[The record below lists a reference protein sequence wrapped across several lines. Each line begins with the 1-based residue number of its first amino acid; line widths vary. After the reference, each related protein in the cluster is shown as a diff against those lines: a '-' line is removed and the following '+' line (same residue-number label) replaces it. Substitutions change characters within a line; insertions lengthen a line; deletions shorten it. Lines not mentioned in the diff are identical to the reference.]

1 MTKVL
6 LKALLIPMMLML
18 AVPALAQQLRLPRP
32 SQKSVLTQTV
42 GLTDVTITY
51 SRPGVKGRKIFGG
64 LVPYGQ
70 VWRTG
75 ANEATTIAFT
85 DDVTINSQPLPKG
98 TYSLHTIPGENE
110 WTLIFN
116 KVADQWGSYSYDQ
129 KQDALRLTVKPRPAI
144 EKREWMTFDVPELS
158 TDAATFVLGWDNVEV
173 PFTVNTHTTE
183 KVLAQ
188 ANAAVAAAKPDDFS
202 TPLSAA
208 NFAFNSGM
216 TAEAHKWLDQ
226 SIKTKETMS
235 NLWLKA
241 RMEAA
246 AGKRADAIVTA
257 EKALSLK
264 TDKDSDELAGEIRKQ
279 VDSWKK

>member
-1 MTKVL
+1 MRKT
-6 LKALLIPMMLML
+6 ALIPMMILL

-85 DDVTINSQPLPKG
+85 DDVAINGQPLPKG
-98 TYSLHTIPGENE
+98 TYSLHTIPGESE
-110 WTLIFN
+110 WTVIFN
-116 KVADQWGSYSYDQ
+116 KKADQWGSYNYDA
-129 KQDALRLTVKPRPAI
+129 KEDALRVNVKPRNAI
-144 EKREWMTFDVPELS
+144 EKHEWMTFDVPELS
-158 TDAATFVLGWDNVEV
+158 TDAATFVIDWDNVEV
-173 PFTVNTHTTE
+173 PFTVNTHTTQ
-183 KVLAQ
+183 KVMAD
-188 ANAAVAAAKPDDFS
+188 AAAALAAAKPDDFS

-208 NFAFNSGM
+208 TFAFNNGM
-216 TAEAHKWLDQ
+216 TAEATKWLDASLAAKQ
-226 SIKTKETMS
+226 TMS

-246 AGKRADAIVTA
+246 AGNKAQAVATG

-264 TDKDSDELAGEIRKQ
+264 TDKDSAELASEIRKQ

>member
-1 MTKVL
+1 MRKT
-6 LKALLIPMMLML
+6 LLIPMMIVL

-85 DDVTINSQPLPKG
+85 DDVTINGQPLPKG

-116 KVADQWGSYSYDQ
+116 KTADQWGSYSYDQ
-129 KQDALRLTVKPRPAI
+129 KQDALRINVKPRNAI
-144 EKREWMTFDVPELS
+144 EKHEWMTFEVPELS
-158 TDAATFVLGWDNVEV
+158 TDAATFVLAWDNLEV
-173 PFTVNTHTTE
+173 PFTVNTNTTK
-183 KVLAQ
+183 KVIAD
-188 ANAAVAAAKPDDFS
+188 ATAAVAAAKPDDFS

-216 TAEAHKWLDQ
+216 TAEAHKWLEQ
-226 SIKTKETMS
+226 SIKAKETMS

-246 AGKRADAIVTA
+246 AGKKADAIVTG

-264 TDKDSDELAGEIRKQ
+264 TDKDSAELASEIRKQ
-279 VDSWKK
+279 VEGWKR

>member
-1 MTKVL
+1 MRKATLTLISVVL
-6 LKALLIPMMLML
+6 ALPT
-18 AVPALAQQLRLPRP
+18 LAQQFAVPRP

-64 LVPYGQ
+64 LVPYGK

-75 ANEATTIAFT
+75 ANEATTIAFS
-85 DDVTINSQPLPKG
+85 DDVTIDGHPLPKG
-98 TYSLHTIPGENE
+98 TYSLHTIPTENE

-116 KVADQWGSYSYDQ
+116 KTADQWGSYSYDE
-129 KQDALRLTVKPRPAI
+129 KQDALRVNVKPRNAM
-144 EKREWMTFDVPELS
+144 EKREWMTFEVPQLS
-158 TDAATFVLGWDNVEV
+158 TDAATFVIAWDNLEV
-173 PFTVNTHTTE
+173 PFTVNTHTTQ
-183 KVLAQ
+183 KVIA
-188 ANAAVAAAKPDDFS
+188 AASAAVAAAKPDDPS
-202 TPLSAA
+202 TPLRAA
-208 NFAFNSGM
+208 QFAFDNGM
-216 TAEAHKWLDQ
+216 KSEAAKWLDA
-226 SIKTKETMS
+226 SLKAKETMS

-246 AGKRADAIVTA
+246 EGHTTQAIATG

-264 TDKDSDELAGEIRKQ
+264 TEQDSAEFAGEIRKQ

>member
-1 MTKVL
+1 MRKATLILLAVL
-6 LKALLIPMMLML
+6 LAL
-18 AVPALAQQLRLPRP
+18 PALAQQIRLPRP

-64 LVPYGQ
+64 LVPYGK

-85 DDVTINSQPLPKG
+85 DDVTIDGHPLPKG
-98 TYSLHTIPGENE
+98 TYSLHTIPNENE

-116 KVADQWGSYSYDQ
+116 KKADQWGSYNYDE
-129 KQDALRLTVKPRPAI
+129 KDDALRVNVKPHNAM
-144 EKREWMTFDVPELS
+144 EKREWMTFEVPQLS
-158 TDAATFVLGWDNVEV
+158 TDAATFVIAWDNVEV
-173 PFTVNTHTTE
+173 PFTVNTHTTQ
-183 KVLAQ
+183 KVIAD
-188 ANAAVAAAKPDDFS
+188 ATAAVAAAKPDDPN
-202 TPLSAA
+202 TPLRAA
-208 NFAFNSGM
+208 TFAFDNGLK
-216 TAEAHKWLDQ
+216 AEATKWLDA
-226 SIKTKETMS
+226 SLKAKETMS

-246 AGKRADAIVTA
+246 EGHTAQAIATG

-264 TDKDSDELAGEIRKQ
+264 TEQDSAELASEIRKQ

>member
-1 MTKVL
+1 MRKT
-6 LKALLIPMMLML
+6 ALIPMMILL

-32 SQKSVLTQTV
+32 SQKSVLMQTV

-85 DDVTINSQPLPKG
+85 DDVTINGQPLPKG
-98 TYSLHTIPGENE
+98 TYSLHTIPGESE

-116 KVADQWGSYSYDQ
+116 KTADQWGSYNYDQ
-129 KQDALRLTVKPRPAI
+129 KQDALRINVKPRNAI
-144 EKREWMTFDVPELS
+144 EKHEWMTFDVPELS
-158 TDAATFVLGWDNVEV
+158 TDAATFVIDWDNVEV
-173 PFTVNTHTTE
+173 PFTVNTHTTQ
-183 KVLAQ
+183 KVMAD
-188 ANAAVAAAKPDDFS
+188 AAAAIAAAKPDDFN

-208 NFAFNSGM
+208 TFAFNNGM
-216 TAEAHKWLDQ
+216 TAEATKWLDA
-226 SIKTKETMS
+226 SLKVKETMS

-246 AGKRADAIVTA
+246 AGNKAQAIATG

-264 TDKDSDELAGEIRKQ
+264 TDKDSAELAGEIRKQ

>member
-1 MTKVL
+1 
-6 LKALLIPMMLML
+6 MMLVL

-85 DDVTINSQPLPKG
+85 DDVTINGQPLPKG
-98 TYSLHTIPGENE
+98 TYSLHTIPTENE

-116 KVADQWGSYSYDQ
+116 KKADQWGSYSYDA
-129 KQDALRLTVKPRPAI
+129 KDDALRLSVKPRPAI
-144 EKREWMTFDVPELS
+144 EKHEWMTFEVPELS
-158 TDAATFVLGWDNVEV
+158 TDAATFVIAWDNLEV
-173 PFTVNTHTTE
+173 PFSVNTHTTQ
-183 KVLAQ
+183 KVLAD

-202 TPLSAA
+202 TALSAA
-208 NFAFNSGM
+208 NFAFNNGM

-246 AGKRADAIVTA
+246 AGKKADAIVTG

-264 TDKDSDELAGEIRKQ
+264 TDKDSAELAGEIRKQ